1 MKFGCNYINRG
12 VHTCHYLWVMV
23 WLWLRVRVNAILVI
37 ERVSNMSAA
46 SVAALE
52 EFCLLAKTARG
63 RACEELVKQVK
74 YTGWVPSELTCCLG
88 LRGYLRA

>member
-1 MKFGCNYINRG
+1 
-12 VHTCHYLWVMV
+12 
-23 WLWLRVRVNAILVI
+23 
-37 ERVSNMSAA
+37 MSAA